1 RVLREEKRMT
11 RNRRVAQILM
21 CLSMVLSAVSGN
33 GAARVFFLF
42 LAVIMLVVMTV
53 LFLKE
58 ERE

>member
-1 RVLREEKRMT
+1 MM